1 MPPPGNPAHPVTLEA
16 EGPAGRLSVHDADS
30 GADAHGGA
38 ARGRH
43 RGRGGLTLLDVAQ
56 ALGVSR
62 TTVSNA
68 YNRPDKLSATLR
80 EEILDRARELG
91 YFGPDPTAR
100 ALRRRDLAAV
110 GVVFHHDLS
119 YALSDPTAM
128 AFLSGVAAE
137 LDRRHLAL
145 HLIPKMGRR
154 LMLAAAFQSMAD
166 AMIVHAE
173 IGPEFVH
180 EVTASPKPTVLV
192 DTLVPGVPA
201 VLTDDRQGALRAMQ
215 HALAARPDVVV
226 VLCFAIGEGERRRV
240 LALQDPP
247 RSGYVGDER
256 MIGYAQAA
264 QEAGFPAR
272 QMLWLDIDDHHP
284 ESAGERLAAL
294 EPALPADARVAI
306 VAMSDRLALSALA
319 HTRGWSRP
327 PPVALVGFD
336 DSPAAAAQGLTTVRQ
351 DSHRKGELA
360 VRLLLDRLPSATV
373 PVDLVVRNT

>member
-1 MPPPGNPAHPVTLEA
+1 MPSPGNAARPALLEA
-16 EGPAGRLSVHDADS
+16 EGPAGRRSAQDADD
-30 GADAHGGA
+30 GANARGGA
-38 ARGRH
+38 ARAAR

-68 YNRPDKLSATLR
+68 YNRPDKLSASLR

-91 YFGPDPTAR
+91 YFSPDPTAR

-128 AFLSGVAAE
+128 VFLSGVAAE

-166 AMIVHAE
+166 AIIVHAE

-192 DTLVPGVPA
+192 DTTVPGVPS

-226 VLCFAIGEGERRRV
+226 VLCFAIGEVERLRV
-240 LALQDPP
+240 LALTDPP

-264 QEAGFPAR
+264 EEAGFPAQR
-272 QMLWLDIDDHHP
+272 LLWLDIDDHFP
-284 ESAGERLAAL
+284 ESAGARLAAL
-294 EPALPADARVAI
+294 APTLPFDARVAI

-319 HTRGWSRP
+319 ETQRWSRP

-336 DSPAAAAQGLTTVRQ
+336 DSPAAAAAGLTTVRQ

-360 VRLLLDRLPSATV
+360 VRLLLDRLPSVTV
-373 PVDLVVRNT
+373 PVNLVVRAT

>member
-1 MPPPGNPAHPVTLEA
+1 MPTSATVARPASPDAPH
-16 EGPAGRLSVHDADS
+16 PAGRQSGQAGAGSDAACS
-30 GADAHGGA
+30 AVAPGA
-38 ARGRH
+38 R
-43 RGRGGLTLLDVAQ
+43 RGRGGLTLLEVAK

-68 YNRPDKLSATLR
+68 YNRPEKLSATLR

-100 ALRRRDLAAV
+100 AMRRRDLAAV

>member
-1 MPPPGNPAHPVTLEA
+1 MAREVESPNGRSPTVGRDEAAGAQETSAKSARAAPG
-16 EGPAGRLSVHDADS
+16 R
-30 GADAHGGA
+30 
-38 ARGRH
+38 
-43 RGRGGLTLLDVAQ
+43 LTLLDVAQ

-68 YNRPDKLSATLR
+68 YNRPEKLSAALR
-80 EEILDRARELG
+80 EEILGRARELG

-119 YALSDPTAM
+119 YALSDPTSM
-128 AFLSGVAAE
+128 AFLSGVATE

-173 IGPEFVH
+173 IGPEFVR
-180 EVTASPKPTVLV
+180 EITATSKPTVLV
-192 DTLVPGVPA
+192 DAVVQGVPS
-201 VLTDDRQGALRAMQ
+201 VLTDDREGASRAMQ
-215 HALAARPDVVV
+215 HVLSAQPDVVI
-226 VLCFAIGEGERRRV
+226 VLCFAIGDGKRKRV
-240 LALQDPP
+240 LALRNPP

-256 MIGYAQAA
+256 MIGYAEAA
-264 QEAGFPAR
+264 RVAGFPAK
-272 QMLWLDIDDHHP
+272 QLLWLDIDDHYP
-284 ESAGERLAAL
+284 ESAGSRLAAL
-294 EPALPADARVAI
+294 EPTLPAGTRVAI

-319 HTRGWSRP
+319 ETRRWSRQ

-336 DSPAAAAQGLTTVRQ
+336 DSPAAAAAGLTTVRQ
-351 DSHRKGELA
+351 DSRRKGELA
-360 VRLLLDRLPSATV
+360 VQVLLDRLPSTTV
-373 PVDLVVRNT
+373 PVELVVRDT